1 MVVRLEPSKRQRR
14 NRRRAKLREILS
26 RETQPVRKITGA
38 TPYGYVEEHLTSFG
52 GVLPL
57 EKLFDALE
65 VEEVFAEHFIAPART
80 PELGHWRM
88 VKGVLALQ
96 FMGYYRLY
104 NFHHFRDDAMLK
116 GIIQVDQLP
125 AVSTFWRC
133 LNSYGINQDRALL
146 KINAVVRERAWQSLE
161 YDQLF
166 QHIHVDIDTTV
177 KTVYGYKEG
186 ARKGHNR
193 KHRGKKGLRPVL
205 AFIAETKEYFAG
217 KLRAGKTISGEQVK
231 KFIALLRPQ
240 LPSTVGKVT
249 LRADSEF
256 YCWQAVETARAKGFD
271 YILAVKKS
279 CPQFDENTWY
289 SVDGDDTIQ
298 YNEVLYQPAGWK
310 TLCRFVG
317 MRIRKDPKKPKNRQ
331 SELLED
337 GNYTFRIFVTS
348 REAAPH
354 KVIAEYDDR
363 AGAEK
368 LIAEAHAE
376 GLSALP
382 SKRFEHNRTFF
393 QIAMFSYNLWRHLKA
408 FANEKGET
416 AWSLNTNAT
425 SRLQFLLLAAKV
437 NFHSERTE
445 IKYSAYLR
453 VRPTLDHLF
462 QRLDH
467 LRAHREI
474 WQKPLPAPTKISLRP
489 REQDRIVQ
497 KILCTEDG

>member
-1 MVVRLEPSKRQRR
+1 MVVRFDPSKRQRR
-14 NRRRAKLREILS
+14 NRRCVKPREIPS
-26 RETQPVRKITGA
+26 RETRSLRKITGA
-38 TPYGYVEEHLTSFG
+38 TPYGYVEEHLTPFG

-80 PELGHWRM
+80 PALGHWRM

-104 NFHHFRDDAMLK
+104 NFYHFRDDAMLK
-116 GIIQVDQLP
+116 GIVQVDKLP

-133 LNSYGINQDRALL
+133 LNAYGINQDYALL
-146 KINAVVRERAWQSLE
+146 KINAVVRERAWRSLK

-166 QHIHVDIDTTV
+166 HHIHVDIDTTV
-177 KTVYGYKEG
+177 KTVYGDKEG

-205 AFIAETKEYFAG
+205 AYIAETKEYLAG
-217 KLRAGKTISGEQVK
+217 KLRAGKTISGDQVE
-231 KFIALLRPQ
+231 KFIASLRPL
-240 LPSTVGKVT
+240 LPSCVGKVT

-256 YCWQAVETARAKGFD
+256 YCWQAVKAARAKGFD
-271 YILAVKKS
+271 YIIAVKKS
-279 CPQFDENTWY
+279 CPQFDENKWY

-298 YNEVLYQPAGWK
+298 YNEALYQPTGWK
-310 TLCRFVG
+310 TRCRFVA
-317 MRIRKDPKKPKNRQ
+317 MRIRKDPKEPKNRQ
-331 SELLED
+331 GELLED
-337 GNYTFRIFVTS
+337 GNYTFRVFVTS

-376 GLSALP
+376 TLSAMP
-382 SKRFEHNRTFF
+382 SKRFAHNRAFF

-408 FANEKGET
+408 FANEPGET

-467 LRAHREI
+467 LRAHHEI
-474 WQKPLPAPTKISLRP
+474 WQKPLPASTKISLRP

-497 KILCTEDG
+497 KILCTQDG